1 MDKKKILVVEDETD
15 VQKILQENLRG
26 AGYEVISATNG
37 VEGVKAAHS
46 EHPDLIL
53 MDVIMPVK
61 DGITAIKE
69 IRQDDWGKNVPI
81 VVLTNLSDGER
92 SDLVSEFGVKD
103 YLVKADWD
111 LHEVVT
117 KIKEMLA

>member
-15 VQKILQENLRG
+15 IQKILQENLRG
-26 AGYEVISATNG
+26 AGYDVISATNG
-37 VEGVKAAHS
+37 VDGVKAALA

-61 DGITAIKE
+61 DGISAIKE
-69 IRQDDWGKNVPI
+69 IRRDDWGKNVPI

-92 SDLVSEFGVKD
+92 ANLVSDFGVKD

-111 LHEVVT
+111 LHEVVA